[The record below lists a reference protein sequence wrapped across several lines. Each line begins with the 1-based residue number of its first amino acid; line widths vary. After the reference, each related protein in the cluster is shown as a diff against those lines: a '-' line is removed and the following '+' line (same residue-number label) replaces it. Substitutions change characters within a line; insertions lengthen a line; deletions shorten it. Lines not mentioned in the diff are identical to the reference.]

1 MDIVSVSIL
10 VYKLNMD
17 GISGNFYFGLGF
29 DTLHRGEC
37 QLNWGSVLSFLEG
50 SINFMN

>member
-29 DTLHRGEC
+29 DTLHLENASLIGGVC
-37 QLNWGSVLSFLEG
+37 CHFLKAQ
-50 SINFMN
+50 

>member
-1 MDIVSVSIL
+1 MDIVSVSTL

-17 GISGNFYFGLGF
+17 GIGENFYFDLGF
-29 DTLHRGEC
+29 DTFHRGEC